1 MSVSVTDSQAENVIG
16 TNTYFKGK
24 VFLNGA
30 LHVDGQYEGEAI
42 EASVVTIGL
51 TGKVKANISAQTV
64 TIGGIV
70 IGNIYATDRVLL
82 LSTAKVHGE
91 IHTAELVVQKGV
103 LYKGNCEVS
112 SLQSEG
118 IVHQIKQLYEA
129 S

>member
-1 MSVSVTDSQAENVIG
+1 MNVSVTDSQAENVIG

-24 VFLNGA
+24 VFLKGS
-30 LHVDGQYEGEAI
+30 LHVDGKYEGEAI
-42 EASVVTIGL
+42 EASAVTIGL

-103 LYKGNCEVS
+103 LYRGT
-112 SLQSEG
+112 L
-118 IVHQIKQLYEA
+118 
-129 S
+129 